1 MAPRTTRIPVY
12 VHRDAAATEGLKTP
26 TRRKRHSSVERRT
39 RTRTISGTSTTR
51 PCVPTDSPRN
61 PFGRQYKWHCLR
73 RLPPPLNPFLSHLPL
88 VLTLVRARSSAN
100 EPPVYRKVHVPR
112 NYTITHLRALLI
124 FLFDA
129 TMYDGDLFSSLHH
142 VVEICKDADIP
153 GNLWSAE
160 TCIKLSGVQDPYS
173 PARDDGP
180 ELGDADE
187 PEVSRTGSYRW
198 EGEGDFIIDSV
209 WPTTRFQDDEW
220 ELQNECR
227 GIIFNFKR
235 DPYVKV
241 HITYESKSRSQAPHP
256 MDSPFVVESCGLTN
270 ALSSRAPSS
279 SCRAPTGAGWN
290 EPNVFKKFY
299 MTLAKGSM
307 ALLPNAPRPA
317 IPRPARSRRM
327 LPVTHRRHGKTPEA
341 LPAHRKAVSV
351 RAKEIARMARSN
363 FLRELDEMD
372 SPPPSPVVS
381 ADEDEN
387 DPFWGEED
395 DIQSLLAEQFRRAP
409 LMLDNDSDDD
419 YDGL

>member
-1 MAPRTTRIPVY
+1 MHRHLRLLYRGRIATHYMKSMRPSGHPASNFHSTPDGFVPSSMAPRMTRIPVY

-39 RTRTISGTSTTR
+39 RTRTISGTSTMR
-51 PCVPTDSPRN
+51 PCGPTDSPRN

-88 VLTLVRARSSAN
+88 VFTLVRARSSAN

-198 EGEGDFIIDSV
+198 EGEGDFIIDSI

-220 ELQNECR
+220 ESQNECR
-227 GIIFNFKR
+227 GIIFVSGVLLYIPCPK
-235 DPYVKV
+235 Y
-241 HITYESKSRSQAPHP
+241 
-256 MDSPFVVESCGLTN
+256 
-270 ALSSRAPSS
+270 LSSRRTSGAIHTSR
-279 SCRAPTGAGWN
+279 CTLPT
-290 EPNVFKKFY
+290 
-299 MTLAKGSM
+299 
-307 ALLPNAPRPA
+307 
-317 IPRPARSRRM
+317 SRRADRK
-327 LPVTHRRHGKTPEA
+327 PPTRWTPPSLSRA
-341 LPAHRKAVSV
+341 AGSRTPSPLAH
-351 RAKEIARMARSN
+351 
-363 FLRELDEMD
+363 L
-372 SPPPSPVVS
+372 PPP
-381 ADEDEN
+381 A
-387 DPFWGEED
+387 
-395 DIQSLLAEQFRRAP
+395 ARRQAP
-409 LMLDNDSDDD
+409 AGTNPTPSRNST
-419 YDGL
+419 